1 MPMICGEA
9 TLPGSYIVRR
19 LPDYR
24 RPSSS
29 LGPGDGAVS
38 LARRRIYHDLSLR
51 RLPAD
56 LPELSAR
63 RFSPRQREAERDRF
77 RPYGGRRHPIS
88 FEIETRHR
96 ITKTGETFRKPRPH
110 QAQPNERNPR
120 LRSRHQS

>member
-9 TLPGSYIVRR
+9 TLPSSYLVRR

-29 LGPGDGAVS
+29 LGPGEGAVS

-51 RLPAD
+51 RLRAD

-77 RPYGGRRHPIS
+77 RPYGGRRHTIY
-88 FEIETRHR
+88 F
-96 ITKTGETFRKPRPH
+96 
-110 QAQPNERNPR
+110 
-120 LRSRHQS
+120 